1 MGSLPLHSAST
12 GLGQGPHSLA
22 VLPTS
27 LSKNK
32 KAAAQIYGSAGIV
45 QSLTSQRKKNPS
57 QQKKSGKNKRAQP
70 MQNGMKNIK
79 YNMQAQLQAQQAQYN
94 MMNQE
99 QMQQLMLQQQYQ
111 MQMAEDQMYQN
122 QQMQAMADGQTPQY
136 RGSEQQQKG
145 DEGIIDEASPEQ
157 EDGESHSQF

>member
-1 MGSLPLHSAST
+1 
-12 GLGQGPHSLA
+12 
-22 VLPTS
+22 
-27 LSKNK
+27 
-32 KAAAQIYGSAGIV
+32 
-45 QSLTSQRKKNPS
+45 
-57 QQKKSGKNKRAQP
+57 